1 MAGDLSIAVVPTSAQ
16 RLAANLGGVRTY
28 LHSFT
33 RDILYQEAGLAARAF
48 MKFTPP
54 IPSGGGMG
62 DTKQARAQGEK
73 AVAKDVAS
81 FMMDKSKSTLN
92 TLAELS
98 DDYQTFVAWR
108 SRKDAPKLSNKVLQ
122 KIHADTDIDR
132 AYRKMINLRGSSGEK
147 YRRMAPLLKSKPEIK
162 RVHDELRRDYK
173 GRIVRNGG
181 PGMSVQMRPFV
192 AEQKLIN
199 QYVKDRQKAVGKL
212 SSGWWSLLQ
221 KIPTI
226 RIRGIEARAGEKGV
240 PEWIKRHKAPS
251 MFIDKVGPVATVN
264 SSVTIINAI
273 GDIFGVAK
281 DADTKAKVIRYRKAA
296 MAKRP
301 YQRVLDQ
308 AILTATRGG
317 KPQ

>member
-1 MAGDLSIAVVPTSAQ
+1 MAGDLSIAVVPSSAQ
-16 RLAANLGGVRTY
+16 KLAANLGGVRTY

-33 RDILYQEAGLAARAF
+33 RDILYQEAALAARAF

-62 DTKQARAQGEK
+62 DSKQARKQGEK

-92 TLAELS
+92 TLAELT

-108 SRKDAPKLSNKVLQ
+108 SRKDALKMSNKVLQ
-122 KIHADTDIDR
+122 KIHADTDVDR
-132 AYRKMINLRGSSGEK
+132 AYKKMVNLRGSNGEK
-147 YRRMAPLLKSKPEIK
+147 YRRMAPLLKTKPEIK

-181 PGMSVQMRPFV
+181 PGMSVQIRPFV
-192 AEQKLIN
+192 AEKKLID
-199 QYVKDRQKAVGKL
+199 QYVKDRQQAVGKL
-212 SSGWWSLLQ
+212 SSGWWDVIK

-226 RIRGIEARAGEKGV
+226 RIRGIDANSGRKDV
-240 PEWIKRHKAPS
+240 PEWIKRHQAPS
-251 MFIDKVGPVATVN
+251 MFIDRVGPVATVN

-281 DADTKAKVIRYRKAA
+281 DADTKANVIRYRQRNIS
-296 MAKRP
+296 KRP

>member
-1 MAGDLSIAVVPTSAQ
+1 
-16 RLAANLGGVRTY
+16 LAANLGGVRTY

-62 DTKQARAQGEK
+62 DSKQARKQGEK

-92 TLAELS
+92 TLAELT

-108 SRKDAPKLSNKVLQ
+108 SRKDALKMSNKVLQ
-122 KIHADTDIDR
+122 KIHADTDVDR
-132 AYRKMINLRGSSGEK
+132 AYKKMVNLRGSNGEK
-147 YRRMAPLLKSKPEIK
+147 YRRMAPLLKTKPEIK

-181 PGMSVQMRPFV
+181 PGMSVQVRPFV
-192 AEQKLIN
+192 AEKKLID
-199 QYVKDRQKAVGKL
+199 QYVKDRQQAVGKL

-251 MFIDKVGPVATVN
+251 MFIDKVGAVATVN
-264 SSVTIINAI
+264 SSVTIINSI

-281 DADTKAKVIRYRKAA
+281 DANTKAKVIQYRKAA